1 MFLIILSW
9 FGNVDPTDYH
19 QSLYSILKW
28 HTLSRN
34 NICNIVAMLYATLG
48 NTLFYN
54 WGYSVSKFRYY
65 IHSSCNVVAM
75 SKYRVTHHLET
86 FSYVLPVKE
95 WPNIC
100 DTIIDAVYAVLK
112 FAVSTFKE
120 SLCVTLREK
129 ILPVLLILSALG
141 VTVVYNAL

>member
-1 MFLIILSW
+1 
-9 FGNVDPTDYH
+9 
-19 QSLYSILKW
+19 
-28 HTLSRN
+28 
-34 NICNIVAMLYATLG
+34 MLYATLG
-48 NTLFYN
+48 NILFYN
-54 WGYSVSKFRYY
+54 CCYSVSKFRYH

-75 SKYRVTHHLET
+75 SKYRVTHHLAT

-95 WPNIC
+95 WPNVW
-100 DTIIDAVYAVLK
+100 DTVIDSVYVVLN

-120 SLCVTLREK
+120 SLCVMLREK